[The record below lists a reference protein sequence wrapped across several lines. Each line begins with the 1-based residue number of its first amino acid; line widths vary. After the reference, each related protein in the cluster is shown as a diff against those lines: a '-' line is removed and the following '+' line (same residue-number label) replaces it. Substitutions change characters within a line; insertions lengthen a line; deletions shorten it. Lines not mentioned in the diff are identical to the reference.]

1 MKLSELQEEFWRKE
15 HEVTEERLV
24 RGALILTILS
34 EEDGIT
40 FNNGRT
46 SKPYGHFRKNRYTIY
61 KTKETI
67 RN

>member
-34 EEDGIT
+34 AQCQTSVDKYLQLGRNKGT
-40 FNNGRT
+40 FVY
-46 SKPYGHFRKNRYTIY
+46 SKTPLL
-61 KTKETI
+61 
-67 RN
+67 

>member
-15 HEVTEERLV
+15 HEVTEECLV

-34 EEDGIT
+34 EDDGLT

-46 SKPYGHFRKNRYTIY
+46 SKPNGHFRNNRYTIY

-67 RN
+67 RD